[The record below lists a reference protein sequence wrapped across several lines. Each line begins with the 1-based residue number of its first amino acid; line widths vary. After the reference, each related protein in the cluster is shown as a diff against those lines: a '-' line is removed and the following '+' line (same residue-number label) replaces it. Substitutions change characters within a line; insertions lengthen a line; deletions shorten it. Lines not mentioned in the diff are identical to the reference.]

1 MLAHNPRSPYITTRE
16 GRWKMNVFLLDDTV
30 FRGQLQ
36 QEWLQWRQEETK
48 YLDFVTWWVN
58 YVKRKIRYMFINEG
72 KERVRTEDMNENF
85 YYTCIYDVLQ
95 DPIQHREKAARLNHL
110 KAKIVRLH
118 NKRLQAITID
128 THEPTMFQGESRPY
142 STF

>member
-1 MLAHNPRSPYITTRE
+1 
-16 GRWKMNVFLLDDTV
+16 MNVFLLDDTV